1 MFRAL
6 FITLIDFIC
15 LMSTSINHKHIVWS
29 ACVISNVYIIMFV
42 RRIRK
47 MVNFELGKE
56 IMKDFIYCCY

>member
-15 LMSTSINHKHIVWS
+15 LMSTTINHKHIVWC

-47 MVNFELGKE
+47 MVNFELGK
-56 IMKDFIYCCY
+56 